1 MELIIELVTAY
12 APSVTAI
19 LGVLITVITTI
30 KKMTEAASSLKD
42 DETIREV
49 SRKLDEAVKANKE
62 LAETNKL
69 LVDQLAKIKGYAD
82 ARRRND
88 KD

>member
-1 MELIIELVTAY
+1 MEYIIDLITAY

-19 LGVLITVITTI
+19 LGILITVLTTI
-30 KKMTEAASSLKD
+30 KKISEAAASLKD
-42 DETIREV
+42 DETIRDL

-62 LAETNKL
+62 LSDTNKL

-82 ARRRND
+82 ARRGND